1 MSTLPTQRRARAR
14 TLMIQGTASSVGKSL
29 LVTALC
35 RYYRNQGLSVA
46 PFKSLNMALN
56 AHVTDDGFEMARAQ
70 AVQAEAA
77 GIRPSVEMNP
87 LLLKPEGDARCQV
100 VLLGKSQ
107 GTKDAYALFGARGE
121 PNHDVQALVLD
132 ALATLRARHDL
143 VIIEGAGSPAEIN
156 LRSRDLANMFVAHA
170 AEAEV
175 LLVGD
180 IDRGGVFASLV
191 GTLALLEPADR
202 ARISGFLINKF
213 RGERALLEPGLS
225 WLTQRTQVPV
235 LGVLPHLGRLALA
248 EEDSLNVDR
257 SARHAAHE
265 AIEVVVVR
273 LPRLSNHDE
282 FQPFEHEPYVN
293 LRFSDEPEALLR
305 ADLVIVPGS
314 KSTLAD
320 LAWLRSLGLDHVLRL
335 RAQRG
340 QRVLGICG
348 GCQMLG
354 GAISDPLG
362 VESQEREGMGLGLLP
377 LTTQFMAEKRTQQ
390 VWLEPARD
398 SWLTRGLTGRGPVR
412 GYYIHAGH
420 TQSEAP
426 LFTVRDAAGNVRADG
441 ALSEQG
447 SVLGS
452 MVHGLFEDDGL
463 RHALLAELRRE
474 RGLSAQVGTPTRRE
488 VEYDRLAQAIEAHVD
503 RAFLQRFM
511 A

>member
-1 MSTLPTQRRARAR
+1 
-14 TLMIQGTASSVGKSL
+14 MIQGTASSVGKSL
-29 LVTALC
+29 IVTALC
-35 RYYRNQGLSVA
+35 RYYRKQGLSVA

-56 AHVTDDGFEMARAQ
+56 AHVTEDGCEMARAQ

-77 GIRPSVEMNP
+77 GIRPTMEMNP
-87 LLLKPEGDARCQV
+87 VLLKPEGDTRCQV

-107 GTKDAYALFGARGE
+107 GRKNAGELFGEGE
-121 PNHDVQALVLD
+121 AKVDVRAVVLD
-132 ALATLRARHDL
+132 ALSTLRARHDL
-143 VIIEGAGSPAEIN
+143 IVIEGAGSPAEVN
-156 LRSRDLANMFVAHA
+156 LRSRDIANMFVAHA
-170 AEAEV
+170 ADAEV
-175 LLVGD
+175 LLAGD

-191 GTLALLEPADR
+191 GTLGLLEAQDR

-213 RGERALLEPGLS
+213 RGDLTLLQPGLD
-225 WLTQRTQVPV
+225 WLTQHTELPV

-257 SARHAAHE
+257 PAPHKAQE
-265 AIEVVVVR
+265 AVEVAVVH

-293 LRFSDEPEALLR
+293 LRFTDAPEVLLR

-320 LAWLRSLGLDHVLRL
+320 LAWLRSLGLDHILHL

-362 VESQEREGMGLGLLP
+362 VESEQRQGMGLGLLP
-377 LTTQFMAEKRTQQ
+377 LATRFVTEKRTQQ
-390 VWLEPARD
+390 VWLRPVREC
-398 SWLTRGLTGRGPVR
+398 WLTRGLPSEAALR
-412 GYYIHAGH
+412 GYYIHAGETH
-420 TQSEAP
+420 SEAP
-426 LFTVRDAAGNVRADG
+426 LFAVRDAVGNERADG
-441 ALSEQG
+441 AFSEQG

-452 MVHGLFEDDGL
+452 MVHGLFEHDGL
-463 RHALLAELRRE
+463 RHALLSELRRE
-474 RGLSAQVGTPTRRE
+474 RGLCAQVGTPMQRE
-488 VEYDRLAQAIEAHVD
+488 LEYDRLAQAIEANVD

-511 A
+511 T